1 MKFEQDALGFLIR
14 FAKRTNG
21 KPFCAEDVTL
31 SAMAKGLAP
40 NDLREW
46 GKIFNQAA
54 KDGYIVRSNTV
65 HSRTMGNHT
74 KTLGWV
80 AV

>member
-1 MKFEQDALGFLIR
+1 MNFDKDALGFLIH
-14 FAKRTNG
+14 FAKRTKG

-31 SAMAKGLAP
+31 SAMEKGLAP
-40 NDLREW
+40 DDLREW

-65 HSRTMGNHT
+65 HSRSMGNHT

-80 AV
+80 AI

>member
-1 MKFEQDALGFLIR
+1 MTFKQDALGFLIR
-14 FAKRTNG
+14 FAKRQRSS
-21 KPFCAEDVTL
+21 FCAEAVTL
-31 SAMAKGLAP
+31 SAIKKGIAP
-40 NDLREW
+40 SDLREW

-54 KDGYIVRSNTV
+54 RDGYIRRSDTV
-65 HSRTMGNHT
+65 HSRTMGNGT